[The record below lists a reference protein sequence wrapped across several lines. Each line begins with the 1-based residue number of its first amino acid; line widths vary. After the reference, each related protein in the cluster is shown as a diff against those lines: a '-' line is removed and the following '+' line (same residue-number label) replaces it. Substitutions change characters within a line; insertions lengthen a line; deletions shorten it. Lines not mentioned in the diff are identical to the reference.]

1 MGQSPSLP
9 RSGGWCVGPVKQGV
23 CVLHVLSIRVVQNV
37 KVEDES
43 VHIQNDKTIHVAL
56 ILWGSKILMIKNID
70 ILINSTLKLQ

>member
-23 CVLHVLSIRVVQNV
+23 CILLRVVQNV

>member
-1 MGQSPSLP
+1 MGQSPSPP

-23 CVLHVLSIRVVQNV
+23 CILLSIRVVQNV